1 MKLKLITPPATLPVD
16 LEAVKQFIRVV
27 GDEDNAQ
34 IELMIK
40 TALSR
45 AEDITNLTLQ
55 GVSRYEL
62 ELDGFENISFPK
74 SPLIEVEKVEYL
86 KDGALVELESSK
98 YVAENRVVPGTLEF
112 LQTPSST
119 KVIVTFTAGYE
130 QLPSAIESWLNVEV
144 STLYEHREQIVV
156 GASVEK
162 NNYVDRLLDSFRI
175 IPT

>member
-1 MKLKLITPPATLPVD
+1 MLIKLITPPTTLPVD
-16 LEAVKQFIRVV
+16 LEKVKQFIRVV
-27 GDEDNAQ
+27 GDDDNAQ

-45 AEDITNLTLQ
+45 AEDITNLALQ

-62 ELDGFENISFPK
+62 ELESFENISFPK
-74 SPLIEVEKVEYL
+74 SPLVEVEKIEYL
-86 KDGALVELESSK
+86 KDGVLVELESSK
-98 YVAENRVVPGTLEF
+98 YVAENRVTPGTLEF
-112 LQTPSST
+112 LQTPPTT

-144 STLYEHREQIVV
+144 STLYEHREQVVV

-175 IPT
+175 IPI